1 MKTVRIFVSSPGDV
15 LAERE
20 KAAEILGWLQVEFS
34 GLLELKPYFWE
45 DEAMSAHTD
54 FQSQIE
60 PPSKF
65 DIFICL
71 LFSRL
76 GTRLHPGLH
85 RKVDGGEYASGT
97 EYELLDAL
105 EGFRSRGAPDVLIYK
120 REGSPV
126 IPAEPKEERERIAL
140 QYDALK
146 DFYEKFTKKDG
157 HYVVA
162 NNSYSDLEDFEL
174 KFQKQMRKKLEGY
187 VPKGAAEIRS
197 IPKTWLKDSPFRGLD
212 HFDFEH
218 AAIFCG
224 RTRAID
230 EVLTALKQQAADGC
244 AFVLVF
250 GGSGVGKSS
259 LVRAGLLPLL
269 VKPGIIDG
277 VRIWRRAVM
286 RPSDAANGDLFQA
299 LATTLVRDKALPEI
313 GQHDISIMQF
323 ARMLREAPDGA
334 GLLIQRELSQISQE
348 VRQRENLVKL
358 PRALLVLAIDQLEE
372 LFTIPELDGVREAFL
387 RSLDTL
393 ARSGYVWV
401 IATLRS
407 DFYQHCAKSPVLGE
421 LVKKGAGQYC
431 LLPPNETQIRQ
442 MIQLPAF
449 AAGLHFE
456 QDHNTGEHLDDLLR
470 AAAVKNPSTL
480 PLLEFALE
488 QLYQQRDLKTGQLK
502 LAAYH
507 GFGGVE
513 GALGKHAEERFE
525 KMSKAAQASFGDV
538 FLQLV
543 TIGQEEGEPAV
554 RQWARK
560 EDVETSDGRRELVA
574 RLISERLLFADRA
587 EQGVDVVTIA
597 HEAMLASW
605 PRLNK
610 WVTDHRESLK
620 FRAQIAAEA
629 NNWRENERNP
639 DFLYKGL
646 PLEKAHRAMQ
656 AKLLRKDEEEFVKAS
671 LANAAEQMFQSS
683 LISGQRM
690 QEISTQLRTSYP
702 EVRLRVLKDSL
713 QTAAS
718 ETARR
723 NAAVLLGPE
732 QEPALAEDLVR
743 LASSDPE
750 ESVRRAAALT
760 LAQWD
765 DPELYARL
773 EGQLKQPGT
782 HAPAIRA
789 LAGIRVA
796 ADRWIRASAFDRCF
810 AQLSGSIQQQIRRK
824 AWGLRFRDGTP
835 VLPFIF
841 IPAALFAAII
851 AGVLK
856 TIPGAFDWGFVQAQ
870 ASATMGFFHGVIG
883 GVMWAGA
890 ISLGLSLYRL
900 VFGRDLIPG
909 SYWKPLGALGVGALI
924 GLLSSILVVLCIASV
939 YSDTSLRKMG
949 WIQQSTENDSRP
961 FLDDLFYNTGF
972 GWCHLITGI
981 GIGIGMALMTNGL
994 QASAKWKAFLHSQA
1008 RLASLKQAREL
1019 IWGLMKLALPYS
1031 WPLPLVIGLAATA
1044 ASFVPNHI
1052 PGVQKATMLATVQGL
1067 TADCGIQIIGAYFA
1081 VVGMGF
1087 GIVILRYG
1095 LNVDARRT

>member
-1 MKTVRIFVSSPGDV
+1 MSSPGDV
-15 LAERE
+15 VAERE
-20 KAAEILGWLQVEFS
+20 RVEEILRWLQGEFS
-34 GLLELKPYFWE
+34 GQLELDPYFWE
-45 DEAMSAHTD
+45 NEPMAAHTD
-54 FQSQIE
+54 FQTQIE

-76 GTRLHPGLH
+76 GTEPHPGLH
-85 RKVDGGEYASGT
+85 RKAGGGKYASGT
-97 EYELLDAL
+97 EYELRDAL
-105 EGFRSRGAPDVLIYK
+105 NGFDARGAPKVYIYK
-120 REGSPV
+120 REGTPV
-126 IPAEPKEERERIAL
+126 IPAEPKEERERIAA

-146 DFYEKFTKKDG
+146 DFYEKFTREDG
-157 HYVVA
+157 HFVA
-162 NNSYSDLEDFEL
+162 ASKSYTGLEEFEIM
-174 KFQKQMRKKLEGY
+174 FQTDMRKILRGH
-187 VPKGAAEIRS
+187 VPQGGARS
-197 IPKTWLKDSPFRGLD
+197 RSAPKTWLSGSPFRGLH

-230 EVLTALKQQAADGC
+230 ELLTALKQQAADGC

-269 VKPGIIDG
+269 VKPGIVDG

-286 RPSDAANGDLFQA
+286 RPSDAADGDLFQA
-299 LATTLVRDKALPEI
+299 LATALVRDKALPEI
-313 GQHDISIMQF
+313 GQHNIGTAQF

-334 GLLIQRELSQISQE
+334 GLLIQRELSQISQNI
-348 VRQRENLVKL
+348 RQTEKL
-358 PRALLVLAIDQLEE
+358 EKTPRALFVLAIDQLEE
-372 LFTIPELDGVREAFL
+372 LFTIVKLAGAREEFL
-387 RSLDTL
+387 SSLDAL

-407 DFYQHCAKSPVLGE
+407 DFYQRCAESRTLGE
-421 LVKKGAGQYC
+421 LVKKGNGQYC
-431 LLPPNETQIRQ
+431 LLPPNETQLRQ

-449 AAGLHFE
+449 AAGLDFE
-456 QDHNTGEHLDDLLR
+456 HDEDTGEQLDELLR
-470 AAAVKNPSTL
+470 DAAIKNPSTL

-488 QLYQQRDLKTGQLK
+488 QLFEQRDEETGQLQ

-513 GALGKHAEERFE
+513 GALGKHAEESFE
-525 KMSKAAQASFGDV
+525 EMSQEAQASFGDV
-538 FLQLV
+538 FPQLV

-560 EDVETSDGRRELVA
+560 ADLETSDGRRELVA
-574 RLISERLLFADRA
+574 RLISARLLFADCT
-587 EQGVDVVTIA
+587 ELGVEVVTIV

-610 WVTDHRESLK
+610 WVSDHRESLK
-620 FRAQIAAEA
+620 ISAQVAAEA
-629 NNWRENERNP
+629 RNWRENDRNP

-646 PLEKAHRAMQ
+646 PLEKAHRAMK
-656 AKLLRKDEEEFVKAS
+656 ANFLRKEDEEFVTAG

-683 LISGQRM
+683 LLSGQHM
-690 QEISTQLRTSYP
+690 QEASAHLLANYP
-702 EVRLRVLKDSL
+702 EVRMKVLKNSL
-713 QTAAS
+713 QTASS

-723 NAAVLLGPE
+723 NAIALLGPE
-732 QEPALAEDLVR
+732 EELGFAEDVVR

-750 ESVRRAAALT
+750 ESVRRVAALT

-765 DPELYARL
+765 DPELYTKL
-773 EGQLKQPGT
+773 ERQLKEPGM
-782 HAPAIRA
+782 HASAIRA

-796 ADRWIRASAFDRCF
+796 ADRWFRAPAFDRCF
-810 AQLSGSIQQQIRRK
+810 ARLSGSAQRQIRRK
-824 AWGLRFRDGTP
+824 AWGLRFRDANP

-841 IPAALFAAII
+841 IPAAIFAAIV

-870 ASATMGFFHGVIG
+870 ASAPMGFFHGVVG

-890 ISLGLSLYRL
+890 ISLGLSVYRL
-900 VFGRDLIPG
+900 VFYRDLIPG
-909 SYWKPLGALGVGALI
+909 SYWKPPGALGVGALI
-924 GLLSSILVVLCIASV
+924 GLISSILVVWCIASV
-939 YSDTSLRKMG
+939 YLIESLKMMG
-949 WIQQSTENDSRP
+949 WVLESTKNGSRP
-961 FLDDLFYNTGF
+961 FLDDLFVQTRL
-972 GWCHLITGI
+972 GWCHLITGM
-981 GIGIGMALMTNGL
+981 GVGIGMAVMTNGL
-994 QASAKWKAFLHSQA
+994 QASAKWRKFLHSQT
-1008 RLASLKQAREL
+1008 RLTSLKQAREL

-1031 WPLPLVIGLAATA
+1031 WPLPLIIGLAAIA
-1044 ASFVPNHI
+1044 ASFVPRVDQPEDPNKPTKAHR
-1052 PGVQKATMLATVQGL
+1052 VQIVQGL
-1067 TADCGIQIIGAYFA
+1067 TVDCGIQIIGGYFA